1 MQPST
6 GASWGR
12 NRRRRLL
19 ERARDER
26 GVSLVLS
33 LLIVAALSISTAA
46 LATLITSNEHAFG
59 RDRQETLAF
68 NTAEA
73 GLNYSISYLAQT
85 TDPNGSAAIGTQ
97 EPTQG
102 SYTPFTDVA
111 PATVHNFSNS
121 GTPAGTSVR
130 PRAVRVARR
139 ASRFSCA
146 KSRVAS
152 RL

>member
-1 MQPST
+1 MAMQSST

-73 GLNYSISYLAQT
+73 GLNYSISYR
-85 TDPNGSAAIGTQ
+85 S
-97 EPTQG
+97 EE
-102 SYTPFTDVA
+102 
-111 PATVHNFSNS
+111 H
-121 GTPAGTSVR
+121 TSELQSPDHLV
-130 PRAVRVARR
+130 
-139 ASRFSCA
+139 C
-146 KSRVAS
+146 
-152 RL
+152 RLLL

>member
-1 MQPST
+1 MVVQRST
-6 GASWGR
+6 SASPDRRHGR
-12 NRRRRLL
+12 I
-19 ERARDER
+19 RALVDDER
-26 GVSLVLS
+26 GISLVLA
-33 LLIVAALSISTAA
+33 LLVVAALSISTAA

-121 GTPAGTSVR
+121 GTP
-130 PRAVRVARR
+130 
-139 ASRFSCA
+139 
-146 KSRVAS
+146 
-152 RL
+152 